1 MTETAQPNAR
11 ACGSRETVQIR
22 VSGTVQ
28 GVGFR
33 PTVWRLARDAGVVGE
48 VLNDASGVLITT
60 TGDSDS
66 LSQFLERLQGEA
78 PPLSRIE
85 AVETR
90 RLDQVLEFS
99 DFQISASEAGE
110 NRARVTPDAK
120 ICRDC
125 REEILNPSERR
136 YRYPFA
142 NCTNCGPRFSIVRRV
157 PYDRAHTTMADFAM
171 CRACAAEYRDPADRR
186 FHAQPIACPAC
197 GPSIWVEAQDRSHRR
212 RRPHTLRSDRGRGQP
227 FDARSDRGHPRV
239 GRLSLGL

>member
-1 MTETAQPNAR
+1 MTETAQPDVR

-60 TGDSDS
+60 TGDSAS
-66 LSQFLERLQGEA
+66 LSQFLQRLQAEA

-99 DFQISASEAGE
+99 DFQISASGAGD

-120 ICRDC
+120 TCRDC
-125 REEILNPSERR
+125 REEILNRGER
-136 YRYPFA
+136 Y
-142 NCTNCGPRFSIVRRV
+142 TDPRLTFHRHNFLGARRK
-157 PYDRAHTTMADFAM
+157 PCAHPRCPRDNTS
-171 CRACAAEYRDPADRR
+171 RRCA
-186 FHAQPIACPAC
+186 IN
-197 GPSIWVEAQDRSHRR
+197 
-212 RRPHTLRSDRGRGQP
+212 RRP
-227 FDARSDRGHPRV
+227 
-239 GRLSLGL
+239 LGLPAAGDAEVSRYTHRM

>member
-1 MTETAQPNAR
+1 MTEIAQPNAR
-11 ACGSRETVQIR
+11 ACRSRETVQIR

-66 LSQFLERLQGEA
+66 LSQFLGRLQAEA

-120 ICRDC
+120 TCRDC
-125 REEILNPSERR
+125 REEILDPSERR

-157 PYDRAHTTMADFAM
+157 PYDRLTRRWPTFP
-171 CRACAAEYRDPADRR
+171 CAGPAPPNTGTRPTGASTR
-186 FHAQPIACPAC
+186 SRSPVPHAA
-197 GPSIWVEAQDRSHRR
+197 
-212 RRPHTLRSDRGRGQP
+212 LRSGSKRRIV
-227 FDARSDRGHPRV
+227 ASASRTAHLTIRSRTRPAV
-239 GRLSLGL
+239 

>member
-1 MTETAQPNAR
+1 MTESPQSNAR
-11 ACGSRETVQIR
+11 ACRSRETMQIK

-33 PTVWRLARDAGVVGE
+33 PTVCRLARDVGVVGE

-66 LSQFLERLQGEA
+66 LSEFLERLQAEA

-120 ICRDC
+120 TCRDC
-125 REEILNPSERR
+125 RDGNPESQ
-136 YRYPFA
+136 
-142 NCTNCGPRFSIVRRV
+142 
-157 PYDRAHTTMADFAM
+157 RAA
-171 CRACAAEYRDPADRR
+171 
-186 FHAQPIACPAC
+186 
-197 GPSIWVEAQDRSHRR
+197 
-212 RRPHTLRSDRGRGQP
+212 
-227 FDARSDRGHPRV
+227 
-239 GRLSLGL
+239 LSLPVRQLHQLRPAVLDRETGSL